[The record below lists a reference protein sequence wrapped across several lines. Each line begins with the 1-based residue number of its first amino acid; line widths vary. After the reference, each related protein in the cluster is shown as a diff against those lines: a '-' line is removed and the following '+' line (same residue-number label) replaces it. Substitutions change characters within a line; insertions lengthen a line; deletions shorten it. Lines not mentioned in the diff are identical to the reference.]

1 MVENTFYADLIT
13 VLSGLMNMFINI
25 IDILFS
31 NQGFYALAGT
41 IIGGCITFFTQTYMR
56 KKEKEELRKTISA
69 AFYSEVCSLLKL
81 AKMRQY
87 LEMLVE
93 AIMVIDNKKTYPPVE
108 QLFNFRFEDYFS
120 VYRNNVKNIGILDP
134 EIAPLLTEFYVN
146 VFSLLEDLTTM
157 PGSTYQ
163 KAYRI
168 CLGNAHAIYIRKL
181 RHNFIND
188 IILLH
193 GAINIGSTIC
203 LKIGERYGLQ
213 YTNIF
218 SELRPL
224 NEILNELEH
233 QPKGNKN
240 ALYNKIVKRI
250 LYNSHN

>member
-93 AIMVIDNKKTYPPVE
+93 AIMVIDNKKTYP
-108 QLFNFRFEDYFS
+108 LLSNYLTFGLRIISLY
-120 VYRNNVKNIGILDP
+120 IGI
-134 EIAPLLTEFYVN
+134 T
-146 VFSLLEDLTTM
+146 
-157 PGSTYQ
+157 
-163 KAYRI
+163 
-168 CLGNAHAIYIRKL
+168 
-181 RHNFIND
+181 
-188 IILLH
+188 
-193 GAINIGSTIC
+193 
-203 LKIGERYGLQ
+203 
-213 YTNIF
+213 
-218 SELRPL
+218 
-224 NEILNELEH
+224 
-233 QPKGNKN
+233 
-240 ALYNKIVKRI
+240 
-250 LYNSHN
+250 